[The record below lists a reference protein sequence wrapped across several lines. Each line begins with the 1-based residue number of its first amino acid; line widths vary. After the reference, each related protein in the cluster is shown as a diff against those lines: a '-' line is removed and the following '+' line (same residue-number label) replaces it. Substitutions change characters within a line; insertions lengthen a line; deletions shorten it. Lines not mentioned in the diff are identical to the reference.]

1 MDAQRKEYEAE
12 KALLRNQAGSEAL
25 ELKRRQDTRVS
36 QTLREMEIER
46 DAWRKKIVD
55 KLRRE
60 SENAM
65 DELRSHLQKKHRRQ
79 LENVDQ
85 VRFGGPRPTTDAC
98 RRIRLDFMNVHLA
111 DQTSGFLTQP
121 TFAPSPLYHAVL
133 AGPHGRNAP
142 RSRTAPP
149 R

>member
-65 DELRSHLQKKHRRQ
+65 EELRSHLQKKHRRQ

-85 VRFGGPRPTTDAC
+85 VC
-98 RRIRLDFMNVHLA
+98 
-111 DQTSGFLTQP
+111 
-121 TFAPSPLYHAVL
+121 VL
-133 AGPHGRNAP
+133 W
-142 RSRTAPP
+142 
-149 R
+149 